1 MTQTLQYRTAK
12 VLDDAATLI
21 ETKGWCRGSYQDG
34 DRHCTVGALAAGVSS
49 SDRAAFFVAYRS
61 VLTEIIEIT
70 GQSNISI
77 SLWNDSQRDRRK
89 VVRTL
94 RRTARKVRRGEIPVQ

>member
-1 MTQTLQYRTAK
+1 VTQTLQYRTAK

-34 DRHCTVGALAAGVSS
+34 DRHCTVGALAGVSS

-70 GQSNISI
+70 GQSGISI
-77 SLWNDSQRDRRK
+77 SRWNDSQRDRRK